1 MSWIDQVKK
10 WNTFEQLDPALQT
23 TLESISG
30 NTQLLEESFYKDLDF
45 GTGGIRAEM
54 GPGTNRLNI
63 YTIRRTAEGLAR
75 YVAQQGDE
83 VKRRGVA
90 IAYDSRHLSYEF
102 SLEVAKTITKH
113 GVKVYL
119 FDELYPT
126 PLLSYA
132 VRYLKAY
139 AGVVITASHNPS
151 EYNGFKVYGED
162 GGQLPP
168 EAADIIVDYISKV
181 ENELTVEVADQKEI
195 EANGLLTYIGQDVL
209 KTYIERLGALQ
220 FNRTNVNDVAT
231 QPKIVYTP
239 LHGAGNK
246 SVLAALD
253 SFGFRS
259 VTVVTEQQQP
269 DGAFPTVKS
278 PNPEEQSAFELAMQ
292 YGDRIGADM
301 LLATD
306 PDADRLGIAVKNNE
320 GEYIVLS
327 GNQIG
332 ALLLEYLLSQKHK
345 LGTLPGNGIVIK
357 TIVTSELGRAIAES
371 YGLKSIDTLTGFKF
385 IGEKMNEYEANG
397 EYTFQFGYEESNGY
411 LMGDFVHE
419 KDAVQAVVVAAE
431 MAALCKAEGK
441 TVYQGLLDIYEKYG
455 FYQEQQQ
462 SITLKGKDGAE
473 QISKLMT
480 AFREEEI
487 DEIAGLDIDAIED
500 YQVSIRLENK
510 MQVAIGLPK
519 SNVLKYHLADGSWFC
534 IRPSGTEPKVKFY
547 LAVKGNSITDGQLK
561 LSTLQD
567 AVMEKV
573 NRILAGA

>member
-23 TLESISG
+23 TLQSISG
-30 NTQLLEESFYKDLDF
+30 NTKLLEESFYKDLDF

-75 YVAQQGDE
+75 YIVQQGDE
-83 VKRRGVA
+83 AKSRGVA
-90 IAYDSRHLSYEF
+90 IAYDSRHMSYEF
-102 SLEVAKTITKH
+102 AMEVAKTVAKH
-113 GVKVYL
+113 GVKAYL

-132 VRYLKAY
+132 VRHLKTV

-151 EYNGFKVYGED
+151 EYNGFKAYGED

-168 EAADIIVDYISKV
+168 EAGDIIVDYISKV

-195 EANGLLTYIGQDVL
+195 EANGLLTYIGKDVL
-209 KTYIERLGALQ
+209 GTYIECLRSLQ
-220 FNRTNVNDVAT
+220 LNRSEVNDLAS
-231 QPKIVYTP
+231 QLKIVYTP

-246 SVLAALD
+246 PVLAALEA
-253 SFGFRS
+253 FGFRS
-259 VTVVTEQQQP
+259 VATVTEQQQP

-278 PNPEEQSAFELAMQ
+278 PNPEEQAAFELAMA
-292 YGDRIGADM
+292 YGDRIGADI

-320 GEYIVLS
+320 GDYIVLS

-332 ALLLEYLLSQKHK
+332 AMLLEYLLSQKHK
-345 LGTLPGNGIVIK
+345 LGTLPDNGIVIK
-357 TIVTSELGRAIAES
+357 TIVTSELGRAIAEG
-371 YGLKSIDTLTGFKF
+371 YGMKSIDTLTGFKF
-385 IGEKMNEYEANG
+385 IGEKMSEFEATG

-441 TVYQGLLDIYEKYG
+441 TVYQGILDIYEKYG
-455 FYQEQQQ
+455 FYQEQTQ

-473 QISKLMT
+473 QISKLLT
-480 AFREEEI
+480 ALREEEI
-487 DEIAGLDIDAIED
+487 DEIAGIHINAIED
-500 YQVSIRLENK
+500 YAVSIRLENK
-510 MQVAIGLPK
+510 MEVAIGLPK

-534 IRPSGTEPKVKFY
+534 VRPSGTEPKVKFY
-547 LAVKGNSITDGQLK
+547 LAVKGTSIEDGQLK
-561 LSTLQD
+561 LSNLQD